1 MKSYLII
8 YNILIRVAVVLII
21 LVFLLSPLQAQSIGH
36 DARLVL
42 PNSESE
48 VGAVTVGRIESPDM
62 LMARTA
68 AAEGSGA
75 AFTPTT
81 PTVDTGVPGI
91 NGWSIAI
98 FLVIIIAL
106 LSVLVLWDK
115 LFPVKEEKTLRVT
128 NRCTLISE
136 GC

>member
-1 MKSYLII
+1 MKSYLLIN
-8 YNILIRVAVVLII
+8 YILIRVAVVLII
-21 LVFLLSPLQAQSIGH
+21 LVFLLSPLQTQAIGH

-68 AAEGSGA
+68 AEGTGA

-98 FLVIIIAL
+98 YLAIIIAL

-115 LFPVKEEKTLRVT
+115 LFPVKEEKTSRVT